1 MDVVIAVIA
10 VAGAL
15 FLFLAV
21 VRLRKRRWAAATRN
35 GFFGLL
41 LLAFASLFLGV
52 AANLYT

>member
-41 LLAFASLFLGV
+41 LLAFASLILGV